1 MPRALVCS
9 LIMAAALRGGAWL
22 LAGPLAG
29 QLVVKVAA
37 LSVLV
42 AGGLALFLA
51 LALASGAVAP
61 GELKRML
68 RRA

>member
-1 MPRALVCS
+1 MGV
-9 LIMAAALRGGAWL
+9 ALRGGAWL

-29 QLVVKVAA
+29 HVLVKTLA
-37 LSVLV
+37 LALLV
-42 AGGLALFLA
+42 AGGITLFFA
-51 LALASGAVAP
+51 LAVGSGAIAA